1 MISRS
6 GACTVSELCLAAK
19 PAIFVPSPNV
29 AEDHQTKNAQAL
41 VSQGA
46 ALLVPDAAAVG
57 RAMDEAVAVLADGER
72 LKALSAAIEK
82 LATPRAAEAV
92 ADEILEIIG

>member
-1 MISRS
+1 
-6 GACTVSELCLAAK
+6 
-19 PAIFVPSPNV
+19 
-29 AEDHQTKNAQAL
+29 
-41 VSQGA
+41 
-46 ALLVPDAAAVG
+46 
-57 RAMDEAVAVLADGER
+57 MDEAVAVLADGER